1 MIEARTSIVSIRRF
15 AESEMNGE
23 RGGRRSLRVTA
34 VAHAGSAFKKCRAV
48 RVNLWRA
55 ISHGRFSYMM
65 KEVVCRGC
73 GELPFF
79 VAGFAAGHSEG
90 HILNVGVDEME
101 TIVMKF
107 GGTSVA
113 TPEKIIGVAERA
125 IREKEKGKR
134 VVIVVSAM
142 GKTTDTLLGLA
153 GEISSEP
160 PKREMDMLL
169 ATGEQ
174 ITISLLAMAF
184 KKLGHEALSFTGWQA
199 GIETESVPRN
209 ARIEQIHTDRLERVL
224 GNGYFCVVAG
234 FQGVDKIG
242 NITTLG
248 RGGSDT
254 TAVALAAALKAEKC
268 EIYTD
273 VNGVYTSDPRFVTGA
288 RKLEQISY
296 DEMLELANLGA
307 GVLHPRAV
315 EFAKNNHVP
324 LSVRA
329 SYSNEPGTIIQE
341 VITVEKNLI
350 VRGVAFEPG
359 IARVTVTYKKP
370 FNGSL
375 ANIFTKL
382 AENQIDVDIIV
393 QSISDEFPPSVS
405 FSIPQESL
413 EETRRVLTDAKDE
426 IGFLSLNVEVGLSK
440 VSIVGSGM
448 VSNPG
453 VAARMFDILRSQ
465 EIPVKMVS
473 TSEIKISVVVPE
485 SDMRKSANA
494 LHDAYGLS
502 EVQSS

>member
-1 MIEARTSIVSIRRF
+1 
-15 AESEMNGE
+15 
-23 RGGRRSLRVTA
+23 
-34 VAHAGSAFKKCRAV
+34 
-48 RVNLWRA
+48 
-55 ISHGRFSYMM
+55 
-65 KEVVCRGC
+65 
-73 GELPFF
+73 
-79 VAGFAAGHSEG
+79 
-90 HILNVGVDEME
+90 ME
-101 TIVMKF
+101 TVVMKF

-125 IREKEKGKR
+125 ISEKEKGNR

-142 GKTTDTLLGLA
+142 GKTTDTLQALA
-153 GEISSEP
+153 DEITANPS
-160 PKREMDMLL
+160 KREMDMLL

-174 ITISLLAMAF
+174 VTISLLAMAF
-184 KKLGHEALSFTGWQA
+184 KTLGHEALSFTGWQA

-209 ARIEQIHTDRLERVL
+209 ARIEHIHTERLEQAL
-224 GNGYFCVVAG
+224 SEGFFCVVAG
-234 FQGVDKIG
+234 FQGVDRAG

-254 TAVALAAALKAEKC
+254 TAVALAAALNARKC
-268 EIYTD
+268 DIYTD
-273 VNGVYTSDPRFVTGA
+273 VDGVYTSDPRYVNGA

-315 EFAKNNHVP
+315 EFAKNNNVP

-329 SYSNEPGTIIQE
+329 SYSDEAGTIIQE
-341 VITVEKNLI
+341 VVTVEKNLI

-382 AENQIDVDIIV
+382 AEHHIDVDIIV
-393 QSISDEFPPSVS
+393 QSITNDFPPSVS
-405 FSIPQESL
+405 FSIKQDHMDEVK
-413 EETRRVLTDAKDE
+413 RVLDTYQSD
-426 IGFLSLNVEVGLSK
+426 IGFVSTDFEVGLSK

-453 VAARMFDILRSQ
+453 VAAQMFDILRRQ
-465 EIPVKMVS
+465 DIPVKMVS
-473 TSEIKISVVVPE
+473 TSEIKVSVVVPE
-485 SDMRKSANA
+485 NDMHKSANA
-494 LHDAYGLS
+494 LHEEYGL
-502 EVQSS
+502 E

>member
-1 MIEARTSIVSIRRF
+1 
-15 AESEMNGE
+15 
-23 RGGRRSLRVTA
+23 
-34 VAHAGSAFKKCRAV
+34 
-48 RVNLWRA
+48 
-55 ISHGRFSYMM
+55 
-65 KEVVCRGC
+65 
-73 GELPFF
+73 
-79 VAGFAAGHSEG
+79 
-90 HILNVGVDEME
+90 ME

-153 GEISSEP
+153 GEISAEP

-209 ARIEQIHTDRLERVL
+209 ARIEQIHTERLERVL
-224 GNGYFCVVAG
+224 DNGYLCVVAG

-254 TAVALAAALKAEKC
+254 TAVALAAALGAEKC

-273 VNGVYTSDPRFVTGA
+273 VDGVYTSDPRFVTGA

-315 EFAKNNHVP
+315 EFAKNNRVP

-329 SYSNEPGTIIQE
+329 SYSDEPGTIIQE

-359 IARVTVTYKKP
+359 VARVTVIYKKP

-405 FSIPQESL
+405 FSISQESL
-413 EETRRVLTDAKDE
+413 EETRRVLTEAQSE
-426 IGFLSLNVEVGLSK
+426 IGFLSMNVEIGLSK

-465 EIPVKMVS
+465 DIPVKMVS

-485 SDMRKSANA
+485 TDMKKSANA
-494 LHDAYGLS
+494 LHEAYGLS
-502 EVQSS
+502 ELQVYQDIS

>member
-1 MIEARTSIVSIRRF
+1 
-15 AESEMNGE
+15 
-23 RGGRRSLRVTA
+23 
-34 VAHAGSAFKKCRAV
+34 
-48 RVNLWRA
+48 
-55 ISHGRFSYMM
+55 M
-65 KEVVCRGC
+65 K
-73 GELPFF
+73 
-79 VAGFAAGHSEG
+79 
-90 HILNVGVDEME
+90 

-113 TPEKIIGVAERA
+113 TPEKIIGVAKRA
-125 IREKEKGKR
+125 IREKQAGKR

-153 GEISSEP
+153 GEISAEP

-209 ARIEQIHTDRLERVL
+209 ARIIKINTERLERVL
-224 GNGYFCVVAG
+224 ENGYLCVVAG
-234 FQGVDKIG
+234 FQGVDTIG

-254 TAVALAAALKAEKC
+254 TAVALAAALNAEKC

-273 VNGVYTSDPRFVTGA
+273 VNGVYTSDPRYVTGA
-288 RKLEQISY
+288 RKLQQISY

-315 EFAKNNHVP
+315 EFAKNNNVP

-329 SYSNEPGTIIQE
+329 SYSDEPGTIIQE

-359 IARVTVTYKKP
+359 IARVTVSYKKP

-375 ANIFTKL
+375 ATIFTKL
-382 AENQIDVDIIV
+382 AENHIDVDIIV

-405 FSIPQESL
+405 FSISQESL
-413 EETRRVLTDAKDE
+413 EETRRVLTEAQDA
-426 IGFLSLNVEVGLSK
+426 IGFLTLNVEVGLSK

-453 VAARMFDILRSQ
+453 VAAQMFDILRS
-465 EIPVKMVS
+465 EEVPVKMVS

-485 SDMRKSANA
+485 VDMNKSANA
-494 LHDAYGLS
+494 LHAAYGLAAV
-502 EVQSS
+502 EVHS

>member
-1 MIEARTSIVSIRRF
+1 MT
-15 AESEMNGE
+15 
-23 RGGRRSLRVTA
+23 
-34 VAHAGSAFKKCRAV
+34 
-48 RVNLWRA
+48 
-55 ISHGRFSYMM
+55 
-65 KEVVCRGC
+65 
-73 GELPFF
+73 
-79 VAGFAAGHSEG
+79 
-90 HILNVGVDEME
+90 

-113 TPEKIIGVAERA
+113 SPEKIVGVAKRA
-125 IREKEKGKR
+125 IREKQQGNR

-153 GEISSEP
+153 GEISAEP

-174 ITISLLAMAF
+174 VTISLLAMAF
-184 KKLGHEALSFTGWQA
+184 KQLGHDALSFTGWQA

-209 ARIEQIHTDRLERVL
+209 ARIETIHTERLEEAL
-224 GNGYFCVVAG
+224 ELDLFCVVAG
-234 FQGVDKIG
+234 FQGVDKSG

-254 TAVALAAALKAEKC
+254 TAVALAAALGAEKC

-273 VNGVYTSDPRFVTGA
+273 VDGVYTSDPRYVEGA

-315 EFAKNNHVP
+315 EFAKNNQVP

-329 SYSNEPGTIIQE
+329 SYSDEPGTIIQE

-350 VRGVAFEPG
+350 VRGVAFEKD
-359 IARVTVTYKKP
+359 IARITISYTKP

-375 ANIFTKL
+375 ANIFTIL
-382 AENQIDVDIIV
+382 ADHLIDVDIIV
-393 QSISDEFPPSVS
+393 QSISEEFPPSVS
-405 FSIPQESL
+405 FSIKEDSL
-413 EETRRVLTDAKDE
+413 AEAQRVLSEAQAQ
-426 IGFLSLNVEVGLSK
+426 IGYNAIDIETGLAK

-453 VAARMFDILRSQ
+453 VAAKMFDILRTQ
-465 EIPVKMVS
+465 DVPVKMVS
-473 TSEIKISVVVPE
+473 TSEIKVSVVVPASE
-485 SDMRKSANA
+485 MERSANA
-494 LHDAYGLS
+494 LHDAYGLTPAS
-502 EVQSS
+502 VR

>member
-1 MIEARTSIVSIRRF
+1 
-15 AESEMNGE
+15 
-23 RGGRRSLRVTA
+23 
-34 VAHAGSAFKKCRAV
+34 
-48 RVNLWRA
+48 
-55 ISHGRFSYMM
+55 M
-65 KEVVCRGC
+65 KTV
-73 GELPFF
+73 
-79 VAGFAAGHSEG
+79 
-90 HILNVGVDEME
+90 
-101 TIVMKF
+101 VMKF

-113 TPEKIIGVAERA
+113 TPEKIIGVAKRA
-125 IREKEKGKR
+125 IREKEKGHR

-153 GEISSEP
+153 NEISVDP

-174 ITISLLAMAF
+174 VTISLLAMAF
-184 KKLGHEALSFTGWQA
+184 KALGHEALSFTGWQA

-209 ARIEQIHTDRLERVL
+209 ARIEQIHTERLERVL
-224 GNGYFCVVAG
+224 ENGYFCVVAG

-254 TAVALAAALKAEKC
+254 TAVALAAALNADAC

-273 VNGVYTSDPRFVTGA
+273 VDGVYTSDPRYVTGA
-288 RKLEQISY
+288 RKLDQISY

-315 EFAKNNHVP
+315 EFAKNNQVP

-329 SYSNEPGTIIQE
+329 SYSDEPGTTIQE
-341 VITVEKNLI
+341 VVTVEKNLI

-359 IARVTVTYKKP
+359 IARVTVIYKEA

-382 AENQIDVDIIV
+382 AENHIDVDIIV
-393 QSISDEFPPSVS
+393 QSITDEFPPSVS
-405 FSIPQESL
+405 FSIKEDSL
-413 EETRRVLTDAKDE
+413 EETRRVLNDNQE
-426 IGFLSLNVEVGLSK
+426 SIGFVSANYEVGLSK

-453 VAARMFDILRSQ
+453 VAAQMFDILRK
-465 EIPVKMVS
+465 EGIPVKMVS
-473 TSEIKISVVVPE
+473 TSEIKVSVVVPE
-485 SDMRKSANA
+485 TEMNKSANA
-494 LHDAYGLS
+494 LHNAYGLS
-502 EVQSS
+502 E

>member
-1 MIEARTSIVSIRRF
+1 MT
-15 AESEMNGE
+15 
-23 RGGRRSLRVTA
+23 
-34 VAHAGSAFKKCRAV
+34 
-48 RVNLWRA
+48 
-55 ISHGRFSYMM
+55 
-65 KEVVCRGC
+65 
-73 GELPFF
+73 
-79 VAGFAAGHSEG
+79 
-90 HILNVGVDEME
+90 

-113 TPEKIIGVAERA
+113 TPEKILGVAQRA
-125 IREKEKGKR
+125 IQEKQQGKR

-153 GEISSEP
+153 NDISQEP

-174 ITISLLAMAF
+174 VTISLLAMAF
-184 KKLGHEALSFTGWQA
+184 KKLGHDALSFTGWQA

-209 ARIEQIHTDRLERVL
+209 ARIETIHTKRLEDALDL
-224 GNGYFCVVAG
+224 GLFCVVAG
-234 FQGVDKIG
+234 FQGVDRSG

-273 VNGVYTSDPRFVTGA
+273 VDGVYTSDPRYVTGA

-315 EFAKNNHVP
+315 EFAKNNLVP

-329 SYSNEPGTIIQE
+329 SYSDEPGTIIQE

-359 IARVTVTYKKP
+359 IARITVSYSKP

-375 ANIFTKL
+375 ANIFTTL
-382 AENQIDVDIIV
+382 AQHLIDVDIIV

-405 FSIPQESL
+405 FSIKEDSL
-413 EETRRVLTDAKDE
+413 EEAKRVLSEARE
-426 IGFLSLNVEVGLSK
+426 HIGFTAVDVETDLAK

-453 VAARMFDILRSQ
+453 VAARMFDILRAQ
-465 EIPVKMVS
+465 DVPVKMVS
-473 TSEIKISVVVPE
+473 TSEIKISVVVP
-485 SDMRKSANA
+485 SATMKRSANA
-494 LHDAYGLS
+494 LHDAYGLTPAT
-502 EVQSS
+502 VQ

>member
-1 MIEARTSIVSIRRF
+1 MT
-15 AESEMNGE
+15 
-23 RGGRRSLRVTA
+23 
-34 VAHAGSAFKKCRAV
+34 
-48 RVNLWRA
+48 
-55 ISHGRFSYMM
+55 
-65 KEVVCRGC
+65 
-73 GELPFF
+73 
-79 VAGFAAGHSEG
+79 
-90 HILNVGVDEME
+90 

-113 TPEKIIGVAERA
+113 TPEKILGVAQRA
-125 IREKEKGKR
+125 IREKQQGKR

-153 GEISSEP
+153 SDISQEP

-174 ITISLLAMAF
+174 VTISLLAMAF
-184 KKLGHEALSFTGWQA
+184 KKLGHDALSFTGWQA

-209 ARIEQIHTDRLERVL
+209 ARIETIHTKRLEDALDL
-224 GNGYFCVVAG
+224 GLFCVVAG
-234 FQGVDKIG
+234 FQGVDRSG

-273 VNGVYTSDPRFVTGA
+273 VDGVYTSDPRYVTGA

-315 EFAKNNHVP
+315 EFAKNNLVP

-329 SYSNEPGTIIQE
+329 SYSDEPGTTIQE

-359 IARVTVTYKKP
+359 IARITVSYSKP

-375 ANIFTKL
+375 ANIFTTL
-382 AENQIDVDIIV
+382 AQHLIDVDIIV

-405 FSIPQESL
+405 FSIKEDSL
-413 EETRRVLTDAKDE
+413 EEAKRVLSEARGH
-426 IGFLSLNVEVGLSK
+426 IGFTAVDVETDLAK

-453 VAARMFDILRSQ
+453 VAARMFDILRAQ
-465 EIPVKMVS
+465 DVPVKMVS
-473 TSEIKISVVVPE
+473 TSEIKISVVVP
-485 SDMRKSANA
+485 SDTMKRSANA
-494 LHDAYGLS
+494 LHDAYGLTPAT
-502 EVQSS
+502 VQ

>member
-1 MIEARTSIVSIRRF
+1 
-15 AESEMNGE
+15 
-23 RGGRRSLRVTA
+23 
-34 VAHAGSAFKKCRAV
+34 
-48 RVNLWRA
+48 
-55 ISHGRFSYMM
+55 
-65 KEVVCRGC
+65 
-73 GELPFF
+73 
-79 VAGFAAGHSEG
+79 
-90 HILNVGVDEME
+90 ME

-153 GEISSEP
+153 GEISTEP

-209 ARIEQIHTDRLERVL
+209 ARIEQIHTERLERVL
-224 GNGYFCVVAG
+224 ENGYFCVVAG

-254 TAVALAAALKAEKC
+254 TAVALAAALGAEKC

-273 VNGVYTSDPRFVTGA
+273 VDGVYTSDPRSVTGA

-315 EFAKNNHVP
+315 EFAKNNRVP

-329 SYSNEPGTIIQE
+329 SYSDEPGTIIQE

-405 FSIPQESL
+405 FSISQESL
-413 EETRRVLTDAKDE
+413 EDTRRVLTEAQTE
-426 IGFLSLNVEVGLSK
+426 IGFLSLNEEIGLSK

-453 VAARMFDILRSQ
+453 VAARMFDILRS
-465 EIPVKMVS
+465 ENIPVKMVS

-485 SDMRKSANA
+485 TDMKKSANA

-502 EVQSS
+502 ELQIQ

>member
-1 MIEARTSIVSIRRF
+1 MCVF
-15 AESEMNGE
+15 
-23 RGGRRSLRVTA
+23 TA

-55 ISHGRFSYMM
+55 ISHGRFSYMI

-73 GELPFF
+73 GELPLF
-79 VAGFAAGHSEG
+79 VSLPGSCCSFLARHVEG
-90 HILNVGVDEME
+90 HILNVGVDGME

-153 GEISSEP
+153 GKISAEP

-209 ARIEQIHTDRLERVL
+209 ARIEQIHTERLERVL
-224 GNGYFCVVAG
+224 ENGYLCVVAG

-254 TAVALAAALKAEKC
+254 TAVALAAALGAEKC

-273 VNGVYTSDPRFVTGA
+273 VDGVYTSDPRFVTGA

-315 EFAKNNHVP
+315 EFAKNNRIP

-329 SYSNEPGTIIQE
+329 SYSDEPGTIIQE

-359 IARVTVTYKKP
+359 VARVTVTYKKP

-405 FSIPQESL
+405 FSISQECL
-413 EETRRVLTDAKDE
+413 EETRRVLTEAQSE
-426 IGFLSLNVEVGLSK
+426 IGFLSVNVEIGLSK

-465 EIPVKMVS
+465 DIPVKMVS

-485 SDMRKSANA
+485 TDMKKSANA
-494 LHDAYGLS
+494 LHEAYGLS
-502 EVQSS
+502 ELQVHQDIS

>member
-1 MIEARTSIVSIRRF
+1 
-15 AESEMNGE
+15 
-23 RGGRRSLRVTA
+23 
-34 VAHAGSAFKKCRAV
+34 
-48 RVNLWRA
+48 
-55 ISHGRFSYMM
+55 
-65 KEVVCRGC
+65 
-73 GELPFF
+73 
-79 VAGFAAGHSEG
+79 
-90 HILNVGVDEME
+90 ME

-153 GEISSEP
+153 GKISAEP

-209 ARIEQIHTDRLERVL
+209 ARIEQIHTERLERVL
-224 GNGYFCVVAG
+224 ENGYLCVVAG

-254 TAVALAAALKAEKC
+254 TAVALAAALGAEKC

-273 VNGVYTSDPRFVTGA
+273 VDGVYTSDPRFVTGA

-315 EFAKNNHVP
+315 EFAKNNRVP

-329 SYSNEPGTIIQE
+329 SYSDEPGTIIQE

-359 IARVTVTYKKP
+359 VARVTVTYKKP

-405 FSIPQESL
+405 FSISQECL
-413 EETRRVLTDAKDE
+413 EETRRVLTEAQSE
-426 IGFLSLNVEVGLSK
+426 IGFLSVNVEIGLSK

-465 EIPVKMVS
+465 DIPVKMVS

-485 SDMRKSANA
+485 TDMKKSANA
-494 LHDAYGLS
+494 LHEAYGLS
-502 EVQSS
+502 ELQVHQDIS